1 MSYALMVKENK
12 VYVITDQLA
21 RTSAALGAG
30 SGYDAKHVQRAGE
43 VYLLPLL
50 PQNTP
55 PWVFVRDRLSRQ
67 EETDKV
73 YYKYLRATRSWK
85 HAAEFGGSDLALL
98 DTYIYD
104 GLGTAQE
111 LYAINNATY
120 LLFDR
125 VQADNEPIILSSIPE
140 GMYFAKIGMHYY
152 YIGTWGRAI
161 SVQVEMEAA
170 GAQKMWI
177 SENIA
182 IYRSQN
188 NLADDTYAEDA
199 SLVRTVLR
207 AVLHTSKK
215 HEE

>member
-1 MSYALMVKENK
+1 MAYAMIVKENK

-30 SGYDAKHVQRAGE
+30 AGYDAKHVQRAGE

-55 PWVFVRDRLSRQ
+55 PWVFVRDRLAKQ
-67 EETDKV
+67 EETDAV
-73 YYKYLRATRSWK
+73 YYKYLRATGGWK
-85 HAAEFGGSDLALL
+85 RAAEFGGSDLALL

-104 GLGTAQE
+104 GLGTARE

-120 LLFDR
+120 QLFDR

-140 GMYFAKIGMHYY
+140 GMYFARIGMHYY
-152 YIGTWGRAI
+152 YVGIWGRAI
-161 SVQVEMEAA
+161 NVQVEMEAV
-170 GAQKMWI
+170 GAQKIWV

-182 IYRSQN
+182 IYRSPN

-207 AVLHTSKK
+207 AVFHTSKK

>member
-1 MSYALMVKENK
+1 MAYAIIVKENK
-12 VYVITDQLA
+12 VCVITDQLA

-30 SGYDAKHVQRAGE
+30 TGYDAKHVQRAGE

-55 PWVFVRDRLSRQ
+55 PWVFVRDRLAKQ
-67 EETDKV
+67 EETDAV
-73 YYKYLRATRSWK
+73 YYKYLRATGGWK
-85 HAAEFGGSDLALL
+85 RAAEFGGSDLALL
-98 DTYIYD
+98 DTYIYE
-104 GLGTAQE
+104 LGTARE
-111 LYAINNATY
+111 LYDNATY
-120 LLFDR
+120 QLFDR

-161 SVQVEMEAA
+161 NVQVEMEAV
-170 GAQKMWI
+170 GAQKIWV

-182 IYRSQN
+182 IYRSSDFI
-188 NLADDTYAEDA
+188 ADDTYTEDA

-207 AVLHTSKK
+207 AVFYKSKK
-215 HEE
+215 EE

>member
-1 MSYALMVKENK
+1 VAYAIIVKENK
-12 VYVITDQLA
+12 VCVITDQLA

-30 SGYDAKHVQRAGE
+30 TGYDAKHVQRAGE

-55 PWVFVRDRLSRQ
+55 PWVFVRDRLAKQ
-67 EETDKV
+67 EETDAV
-73 YYKYLRATRSWK
+73 YYKYLRATGGWK
-85 HAAEFGGSDLALL
+85 RAAEFGGSDLALL
-98 DTYIYD
+98 DTYIYL
-104 GLGTAQE
+104 LGRSARE
-111 LYAINNATY
+111 LYDNATY
-120 LLFDR
+120 QLFDR

-140 GMYFAKIGMHYY
+140 GMYFARIGMHYY
-152 YIGTWGRAI
+152 YVGTWGRAI
-161 SVQVEMEAA
+161 NVQVEMEAA

-207 AVLHTSKK
+207 AVFYKSKK
-215 HEE
+215 EE